1 MQEMLMTGEEGN
13 TERKQDFFPVKLSSF
28 FSNTIPGFDLYIW
41 PGPRRPMVL
50 YREKNLAFTEEIR
63 QRLLESTVTHL
74 HVRVDQG
81 SEYQKYVETNLKNIL
96 QDTDLKSTEKS
107 DILYSTSVGL
117 VKDLI
122 ADPRSGEII
131 KRCERLVDSAVSFMF
146 NTSNAF
152 ASLLKVTS
160 FDYYTYTHCVNVF
173 VFSVA
178 LAKHM
183 GFPESSVLQIGT
195 GALLHD
201 VGKADLDPAIVN
213 CRGKLSHDQW
223 DQMKR
228 HPSYGHNILKEQ
240 GVRDHITLSITRY
253 HHEKLDGTGYPEGL
267 RDGDLPSFIR
277 LCTIVDIF
285 DALTTRRSYKDAL
298 QSFNALKLMQTEM
311 NSSIDRVIFRKFIDL
326 MGAAAA

>member
-1 MQEMLMTGEEGN
+1 MHDAMTAEEVGYLA
-13 TERKQDFFPVKLSSF
+13 RKQNFFPVKVSSL
-28 FSNTIPGFDLYIW
+28 FSNTTPDFDLYLW
-41 PGPRRPMVL
+41 PGPKKPMVL

-63 QRLLESTVTHL
+63 TLLRESTVSHL
-74 HVRVDQG
+74 YVRLDQG
-81 SEYQKYVETNLKNIL
+81 TNYQQYVEANLNDL
-96 QDTDLKSTEKS
+96 LHNPSLNPTDKS

-122 ADPRSGEII
+122 ADPRSGDII
-131 KRCERLVDSAVSFMF
+131 KRCEKLVDNAVAFMF
-146 NTSNAF
+146 STSSAF

-201 VGKADLDPAIVN
+201 VGKADIDPAILN
-213 CRGKLSHDQW
+213 CRGKLDSAQW
-223 DQMKR
+223 VQMKL
-228 HPSYGHNILKEQ
+228 HPTYGHSILKEQ

-253 HHEKLDGTGYPEGL
+253 HHEKLDGSGYPEGL
-267 RDGDLPSFIR
+267 RDADLPAFIR

-298 QSFNALKLMQTEM
+298 QSFNALKLMQSEM
-311 NSSIDRVIFRKFIDL
+311 PSSIDRAIFRKFVEL
-326 MGAAAA
+326 LGSAAE

>member
-1 MQEMLMTGEEGN
+1 MQEALLAGEVGN
-13 TERKQDFFPVKLSSF
+13 TDQKQDFFPIKISSLF
-28 FSNTIPGFDLYIW
+28 LNTVTEFDIYLL

-50 YREKNLAFTEEIR
+50 YREKNLEFTEEIKT
-63 QRLLESTVTHL
+63 RLLESAVTHVYV
-74 HVRVDQG
+74 HVDQG
-81 SEYQKYVETNLKNIL
+81 SNYQHYVESNLKDIL
-96 QDTDLKSTEKS
+96 KDPDLKTTDKS

-122 ADPRSGEII
+122 ADPRSGDII
-131 KRCERLVDSAVSFMF
+131 KRCERLVDCAVSFMF

-201 VGKADLDPAIVN
+201 VGKADLDPAIIN
-213 CRGKLSHDQW
+213 CRGKLNDDQW
-223 DQMKR
+223 YQMKR
-228 HPSYGHNILKEQ
+228 HPVYGHSILKKQ
-240 GVRDHITLSITRY
+240 GVRDHITLSITHY

-267 RDGDLPSFIR
+267 REGDLPSFIR

-311 NSSIDRVIFRKFIDL
+311 PSSIDPAIFRKFVEL
-326 MGAAAA
+326 MGASVA